1 MRSGCAAWLSFRLL
15 VQSDRMGAV
24 NLYSLYSR
32 HPAGFDEHSC
42 AVGTVLAAHAAIA
55 MSAAREH
62 ERADQVEDALR
73 SSRENGMAVGVPGR
87 GGVTQ
92 DEAFAMLHRRVAAP
106 APDNSPDSR
115 CNRGAS
121 VLSSKRTGSA

>member
-1 MRSGCAAWLSFRLL
+1 
-15 VQSDRMGAV
+15 MGAF
-24 NLYSLYSR
+24 NLYSR
-32 HPAGFDEHSC
+32 HPAAFDEHSC

-62 ERADQVEDALR
+62 ERADQLGGRAAVAERDT
-73 SSRENGMAVGVPGR
+73 GMVVGVLMGR

-115 CNRGAS
+115 CDHGAID
-121 VLSSKRTGSA
+121 LSSKRTGSA